1 MLSTWAKVARVED
14 HAHLRI
20 DALHRRIQQLEDHVR
35 RLHEHAGLGPLPDR
49 PTPLD
54 HELEAVRGLL
64 SSGREREALQLH
76 RDITGQGEEESREA
90 LRSLSAGF

>member
-1 MLSTWAKVARVED
+1 MLSVSAKVAGVED

-20 DALHRRIQQLEDHVR
+20 DALHRRLQQLEDHVR
-35 RLHEHAGLGPLPDR
+35 RMHEHVGLGPLPDR
-49 PTPLD
+49 PAPLD

-64 SSGREREALQLH
+64 ASGREQEALQLH

-90 LRSLSAGF
+90 LRSISAGF

>member
-1 MLSTWAKVARVED
+1 MLSVSAKVARVED

-20 DALHRRIQQLEDHVR
+20 DALHRRLQQLEDHVR
-35 RLHEHAGLGPLPDR
+35 RMHEHVGLGPLPDR
-49 PTPLD
+49 PAPLD
-54 HELEAVRGLL
+54 HELKAVRGLL
-64 SSGREREALQLH
+64 ASGREQEALQLH

>member
-1 MLSTWAKVARVED
+1 MED

-20 DALHRRIQQLEDHVR
+20 DALHRRIQQLEEHVR

-49 PTPLD
+49 PAPLD

-64 SSGREREALQLH
+64 SSGREQEALQLH